1 MVRWSSDDPSHK
13 LSLPL
18 VAGPESGPLGGRE
31 LIEWAKD
38 SLAQIQARLQVHGA
52 ILFRGFSV
60 NTPQQFQEFA
70 AVFCQ
75 EFGDYKGGNT
85 PRTNVGGHV
94 FTATEYPRDAKIS
107 MHNEASYLRQMPRI
121 VLFYCAQPADSGGQ
135 TPLADSR
142 RILARLTSA
151 VREKFERNGVRYVN
165 NLHDGSGLGRSWQ
178 QVFGT
183 ADRREAERRLR
194 ADHYEFEWKEDG
206 GLRTSIVAP
215 AVAAHPVTGELAW
228 INQAEQWHP
237 SSLEPETRE
246 ALLDIMEDEDL
257 PHNAYFGDGSP
268 LDEGELE
275 EIRAAMSAEERV
287 FDWQQGDVLLCDN
300 FLVMHG
306 RRPFT
311 GDRRVL
317 VAMGGRVEVDE
328 RRRPSAA

>member
-1 MVRWSSDDPSHK
+1 MVRWFSDGPSP
-13 LSLPL
+13 SLPL
-18 VAGPESGPLGGRE
+18 VASPEAAPMSSHQ
-31 LIEWAKD
+31 LIDWARAN
-38 SLAQIQARLQVHGA
+38 LAQIQTRLHVHGA
-52 ILFRGFSV
+52 ILFRGFSFD
-60 NTPQQFQEFA
+60 TPEQFQEFA
-70 AVFCQ
+70 AVFCE

-94 FTATEYPRDAKIS
+94 FTATEYPRDARIS
-107 MHNEASYLRQMPRI
+107 MHNEASYMRQMPRI

-142 RILARLTSA
+142 KVLAQIDPS
-151 VREKFERNGVRYVN
+151 VREKFERKGVCYVN

-183 ADRREAERRLR
+183 ENRSEVERRLR
-194 ADHYEFEWKEDG
+194 EDHYQFEWKEDG
-206 GLRTSIVAP
+206 GLRTSICAP
-215 AVAAHPVTGELAW
+215 AITAHPVTGELAW

-246 ALLDIMEDEDL
+246 ALLDIMADEDL

-275 EIRAAMSAEERV
+275 EIRAAMSSQERT

-311 GDRRVL
+311 GNRRVL

-328 RRRPSAA
+328 KRRRSAA